1 MNLPEEVKKEIVFS
15 VNNIWSHFYVTLPG
29 AILFLLDYIAY
40 SELSSTWRYSILETI
55 GYTICRKNIIISDK
69 FLTSM

>member
-55 GYTICRKNIIISDK
+55 GHRVSGK
-69 FLTSM
+69 